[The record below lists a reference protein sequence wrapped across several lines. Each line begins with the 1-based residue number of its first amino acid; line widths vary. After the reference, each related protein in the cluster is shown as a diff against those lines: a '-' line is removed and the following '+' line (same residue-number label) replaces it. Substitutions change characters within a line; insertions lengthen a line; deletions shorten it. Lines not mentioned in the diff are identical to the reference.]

1 MRQMKLSLHI
11 KQKKQSIHVL
21 FFHSFFQQ
29 PPNINTGLVS
39 GAPVKGNAD
48 FTVQATQVAH
58 TPKAPNNIASNKNQ
72 VHHIN
77 QPRK

>member
-1 MRQMKLSLHI
+1 MKDSQIDVHLYCCL
-11 KQKKQSIHVL
+11 
-21 FFHSFFQQ
+21 FQQ
-29 PPNINTGLVS
+29 PPNINTELVS
-39 GAPVKGNAD
+39 GAPVKGNSD

-58 TPKAPNNIASNKNQ
+58 AQKAPQNVAANKNQ